1 MVKTAAFT
9 VSLFQAMAKRLSA
22 SEALSHVL
30 EHGDSSDEGS
40 DFSVD
45 SLPSVHSDEEP
56 FSPPLSPVRAR
67 ASSSSTG
74 SAPMLQNVAG
84 ISLVPRLSL
93 STHKF
98 STRDL

>member
-9 VSLFQAMAKRLSA
+9 VPLFQAMAKRLSA

-40 DFSVD
+40 NFNVD
-45 SLPSVHSDEEP
+45 SDFPLPSVHSDEEL
-56 FSPPLSPVRAR
+56 FSPPLSPVRAL
-67 ASSSSTG
+67 ASSSSMG

-84 ISLVPRLSL
+84 IAIVSSV
-93 STHKF
+93 
-98 STRDL
+98 